1 MITSPAF
8 DRVDEKAVPVTF
20 AEVNAIFTVRCIQ
33 CHSRTPTSQQWVTA
47 PNGVKFDTPEQ
58 IVQMKEKIM
67 VRAVL
72 TNSMPQGNVTNMTQ
86 GERDT
91 IKAWILQGA
100 KIQD

>member
-1 MITSPAF
+1 MI
-8 DRVDEKAVPVTF
+8 AVKNVSALHNFIKTF
-20 AEVNAIFTVRCIQ
+20 CYFVFLHKVLLVI
-33 CHSRTPTSQQWVTA
+33 A
-47 PNGVKFDTPEQ
+47 PNEVKFDTPEQ

-67 VRAVL
+67 MRAVL

-86 GERDT
+86 GERDA